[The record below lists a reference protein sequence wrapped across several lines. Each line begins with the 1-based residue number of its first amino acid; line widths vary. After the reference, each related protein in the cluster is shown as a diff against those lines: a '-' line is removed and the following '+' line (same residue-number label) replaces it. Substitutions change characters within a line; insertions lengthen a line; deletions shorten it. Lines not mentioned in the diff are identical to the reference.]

1 MLCVNDLTIRHRQ
14 KTLIN
19 KISLSFE
26 RGKLYGL
33 IGHNGSGKS
42 TLIKALAGE
51 NTPSTGQVLI
61 DDEPIM
67 NLSARQLARQ
77 VAYLPQKVPD
87 ATNFT
92 VSELVMLGRY
102 PHQKW
107 LQAASADD
115 KKVVDEAIERTGIK
129 QFYDRT
135 VSTLSGGERARAWL
149 AMCLAQQ
156 TDYLLLDEPLAALD
170 IVYQVEVLKLIRQLV
185 DQQGLGVIIILHDIN
200 LAAQFCDEIVAM
212 KQGEVCH
219 QGDIHATMQ
228 GTVLH
233 DIFGIDLHLM
243 AHPTTGQT
251 VAVV

>member
-1 MLCVNDLTIRHRQ
+1 MLCATNLTIKHHQ
-14 KTLIN
+14 KSLIQHIN
-19 KISLSFE
+19 LSFE
-26 RGKLYGL
+26 CGKLYGL

-51 NTPSTGQVLI
+51 NTPTTGQVLI
-61 DDEPIM
+61 DNVPM
-67 NLSARQLARQ
+67 ANLSARQLARQ
-77 VAYLPQKVPD
+77 LAYLPQKLPD

-107 LQAASADD
+107 LQAASAED
-115 KKVVDEAIERTGIK
+115 KRIVEAAIELTGVK
-129 QFYDRT
+129 PFVERT
-135 VSTLSGGERARAWL
+135 VATLSGGERARAWL

-170 IVYQVEVLKLIRQLV
+170 IVYQVEVLALIRKLV
-185 DQQGLGVIIILHDIN
+185 DEQGLGVIIILHDIN
-200 LAAQFCDEIVAM
+200 LAARFCDVIVAM

-219 QGDIHATMQ
+219 QGDVPSTMQ
-228 GTVLH
+228 TSVLH
-233 DIFGIDLHLM
+233 HIFGIDLHLM
-243 AHPTTGQT
+243 SHPTTGQT

>member
-1 MLCVNDLTIRHRQ
+1 MLAVNQITVKHHQ
-14 KTLIN
+14 KILIN
-19 KISLSFE
+19 NISLTFE

-51 NTPSTGQVLI
+51 NTPSHGQVLI
-61 DDEPIM
+61 DNEPLA

-77 VAYLPQKVPD
+77 LAYLPQKLPD

-107 LQAASADD
+107 LQSASDTD
-115 KKVVDEAIERTGIK
+115 KKIVEDAIQHTGVER
-129 QFYDRT
+129 FYHQT

-170 IVYQVEVLKLIRQLV
+170 IVYQLEVLKLIRKLV
-185 DQQGLGVIIILHDIN
+185 DEKGLGVIIILHDIN
-200 LAAQFCDEIVAM
+200 LAAQFCDEVVAM

-219 QGDIHATMQ
+219 QGDVATTMQ
-228 GTVLH
+228 GSVLH
-233 DIFGIDLHLM
+233 NIFGIDLHLIS
-243 AHPTTGQT
+243 HPTTGQT

>member
-1 MLCVNDLTIRHRQ
+1 MLVVNNLTIKHNQ
-14 KTLIN
+14 KTLIKN
-19 KISLSFE
+19 INLNFE

-51 NTPSTGQVLI
+51 NTPTQGQILI
-61 DDEPIM
+61 DNKPLAS
-67 NLSARQLARQ
+67 LSARKLARQ
-77 VAYLPQKVPD
+77 LAYLPQKLPD
-87 ATNFT
+87 ATYFT

-102 PHQKW
+102 PHQRW
-107 LQAASADD
+107 LQSASMTD
-115 KKVVDEAIERTGIK
+115 KKIVADAIEQTGVR
-129 QFYDRT
+129 QFYHQT
-135 VSTLSGGERARAWL
+135 VATLSGGERARAWL

-170 IVYQVEVLKLIRQLV
+170 IVYQLDVLKLIRKLV
-185 DQQGLGVIIILHDIN
+185 DEQGLGVIIILHDIN
-200 LAAQFCDEIVAM
+200 LTAQFCDEVVAM

-219 QGDIHATMQ
+219 QGDIATTMQ
-228 GTVLH
+228 TSVLH
-233 DIFGIDLHLM
+233 DIFGIDLHLL